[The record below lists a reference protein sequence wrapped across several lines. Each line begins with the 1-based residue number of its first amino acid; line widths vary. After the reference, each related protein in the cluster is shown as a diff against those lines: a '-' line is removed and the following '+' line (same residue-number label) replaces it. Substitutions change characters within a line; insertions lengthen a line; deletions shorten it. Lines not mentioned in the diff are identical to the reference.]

1 MPISGKPEIG
11 CAERLRVTRQ
21 SQEKMRGR
29 FITLEGGEGAGK
41 STQAERLAAR
51 LRALAISVTVTR
63 EPGGSPG
70 ADIMR
75 HVLLSGAAKPL
86 GPVVETLLFAAAR
99 DDHVRTT
106 IAPALAEGRWVVCD
120 RFIDSTRVYQG
131 VLGRVDPKLI
141 RGFERLTV
149 SDAMPDLTLILDLP
163 ASVGLARAAKRRG
176 GARPDRFE
184 TETLEFH
191 TKLRQAFRA
200 VASAEKERCVLID
213 ANRPIDRVAHDI
225 WAVVEARLD
234 PAHAPVSFE
243 DLLA

>member
-1 MPISGKPEIG
+1 
-11 CAERLRVTRQ
+11 
-21 SQEKMRGR
+21 MRGR

-51 LRALAISVTVTR
+51 LRTLAISVAVTR

-86 GPVVETLLFAAAR
+86 GPVAETLLFAAAR
-99 DDHVRTT
+99 DDHLRTT
-106 IAPALAEGRWVVCD
+106 IAPALAEGRWVICD

-141 RGFERLTV
+141 RSLERLIV
-149 SDAMPDLTLILDLP
+149 SDTMPDLTLILDLP
-163 ASVGLARAAKRRG
+163 ANVGLARAAKRRG
-176 GARPDRFE
+176 GATPDRFE
-184 TETLEFH
+184 AERLDFH

-200 VASAEKERCVLID
+200 VAEAEKDRCVVID
-213 ANRPIDRVAHDI
+213 ATRSVDRVADDI
-225 WAVVEARLD
+225 WAVVNARLD
-234 PAHAPVSFE
+234 PAHAPISLE
-243 DLLA
+243 DLHA